1 MFLAMPEQWAI
12 DRSFDIRG
20 LHPFEDIRH
29 VAYLHA
35 VDSIDGRDAID
46 ARGAGLLD
54 VDDDP
59 MQNGFGGGQFTAFV
73 HPRWCPKCVVR
84 RTALLNQGLA
94 TRLAKINPFTDNE
107 AVRRNE
113 KAYVLGVF
121 QDRVY
126 ALTAPLEENE
136 QAECA
141 DLEPGIDDVVDMLLE
156 DHLTEGEEGIEEPAA
171 DLGNGGMQNLTDKM
185 FGARLAEGD
194 SCWRHSWISAEWGT
208 KR

>member
-1 MFLAMPEQWAI
+1 M
-12 DRSFDIRG
+12 R
-20 LHPFEDIRH
+20 
-29 VAYLHA
+29 
-35 VDSIDGRDAID
+35 
-46 ARGAGLLD
+46 
-54 VDDDP
+54 
-59 MQNGFGGGQFTAFV
+59 NGFGGGQFTAFV

-94 TRLAKINPFTDNE
+94 TRLAKIDPFTDNE
-107 AVRRNE
+107 VVRRNE

-121 QDRVY
+121 QGRVY

-194 SCWRHSWISAEWGT
+194 SCWRHS
-208 KR
+208 